1 MKQLSLVFSKNL
13 YSPNALPAHVSVVDW
28 RSQPNSGMADPSSFN
43 QVLIIHKT
51 AGPHWFLC
59 ERSYFHKIPSN
70 AFKVGDFGDSWEA
83 AKYYYYRFFPLHPPI
98 PLRVFGQNDSPL
110 RGEGGT
116 TQFRYKGGILGPKTL
131 FFLTGLFLFVLSY
144 GLFCPFLTIF
154 NAKTSFLSLLGY
166 FFWRSLAVFPLR
178 GRWVPPYPL
187 RIFWQNDFRDRGG
200 GGTPLAKKIP

>member
-1 MKQLSLVFSKNL
+1 MFKADNSVLNNLSFGISPFCLSVREVVKNYL
-13 YSPNALPAHVSVVDW
+13 ADFF
-28 RSQPNSGMADPSSFN
+28 RQGSG
-43 QVLIIHKT
+43 
-51 AGPHWFLC
+51 G
-59 ERSYFHKIPSN
+59 Y
-70 AFKVGDFGDSWEA
+70 
-83 AKYYYYRFFPLHPPI
+83 PPI

-131 FFLTGLFLFVLSY
+131 FSLTVLFLFVLSY
-144 GLFCPFLTIF
+144 CLFCPFLTIF

-166 FFWRSLAVFPLR
+166 FFWRSIVVFPLR

-187 RIFWQNDFRDRGG
+187 RIFWQNDFRYR